1 MLINFSHVK
10 LSLNQDNSKLGVLYR
25 LFLQTRNQEQAA
37 KELASLVDPKAAAIS
52 IVSQLDKQASQP
64 PLKKVNGP
72 AETGSLIKHKEMLN
86 SKVGEPPSIDLKH
99 FSVSNKGHAKHCSEP
114 SGQPSRL

>member
-25 LFLQTRNQEQAA
+25 LFLQSNKEQAA

-86 SKVGEPPSIDLKH
+86 SKVGEPSPIDLKH